1 MDLMSEDMLQ
11 DGFTKI
17 VLKNAKKKLEFD
29 KKKCMAR
36 CVYRLELSFFKK
48 AQVSIGMK
56 IAPSFPCYNCR
67 LQIFFS
73 RPGGH

>member
-29 KKKCMAR
+29 KKKMHGTM
-36 CVYRLELSFFKK
+36 RLS
-48 AQVSIGMK
+48 S
-56 IAPSFPCYNCR
+56 
-67 LQIFFS
+67 
-73 RPGGH
+73 